1 MNNITIKKEDHFE
14 NDLNT
19 MRGVLE
25 RKKTRGAS
33 ERAFIAN

>member
-25 RKKTRGAS
+25 RKKKQEGHLK
-33 ERAFIAN
+33 EP

>member
-19 MRGVLE
+19 IRGVLE
-25 RKKTRGAS
+25 RKKQEGHLK
-33 ERAFIAN
+33 EPL